1 METIAIDGYRKA
13 GSDDSGIVTIMIAY
27 IALGSN
33 LNNPVKQVQ
42 TALQWISSM
51 GQTQVIAE
59 SSLHETAPLGPQ
71 DQPNYINQVIAI
83 ETQLTAH
90 ELLHALLSIE
100 KNMGRVR
107 DVRWGPRII
116 DCDILLFGDEIIA
129 TDTLT
134 VPHPEMTKRSF
145 VLYPLAEIAPN
156 LVLPS
161 GEMIQTLFDKP

>member
-1 METIAIDGYRKA
+1 
-13 GSDDSGIVTIMIAY
+13 
-27 IALGSN
+27 
-33 LNNPVKQVQ
+33 
-42 TALQWISSM
+42 
-51 GQTQVIAE
+51 
-59 SSLHETAPLGPQ
+59 
-71 DQPNYINQVIAI
+71 
-83 ETQLTAH
+83 
-90 ELLHALLSIE
+90 
-100 KNMGRVR
+100 MGRVR